1 MFFAYSKSLIFL
13 RYGFVD
19 FESEDNCKAT
29 KEAMEDC
36 EIDGSKVK
44 VAYAKQKGEPGHP
57 VASKGS
63 AGRPGGQ
70 PGGQPAGQPADGGKG
85 GKGGKGK
92 KGKKGGNRLLAYC
105 RLIVVFLNS
114 EHIDKDDSLISE

>member
-1 MFFAYSKSLIFL
+1 MFFAYSKSLLSL
-13 RYGFVD
+13 RFGFVE

-44 VAYAKQKGEPGHP
+44 VAYARHKEREPGHP
-57 VASKGS
+57 VASEGS

-70 PGGQPAGQPADGGKG
+70 PAEQPAGG

-92 KGKKGGNRLLAYC
+92 KGKKGGNRLLAY
-105 RLIVVFLNS
+105 
-114 EHIDKDDSLISE
+114 